1 MKCNL
6 ILGLV
11 LGAVAGMALLEFC
24 KPVKQAVEKGKE
36 KFKQKVA
43 EL

>member
-1 MKCNL
+1 MSKS
-6 ILGLV
+6 LV

-36 KFKQKVA
+36 KLKQKVA